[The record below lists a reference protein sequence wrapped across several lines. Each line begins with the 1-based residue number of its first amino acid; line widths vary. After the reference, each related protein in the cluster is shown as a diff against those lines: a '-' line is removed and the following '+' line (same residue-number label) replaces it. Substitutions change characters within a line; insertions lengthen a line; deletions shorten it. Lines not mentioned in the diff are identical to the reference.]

1 MKLLV
6 FLAKGFETIEFSAF
20 IDVMG
25 WAKTDF
31 DCKIDVAGITRDLSM
46 EKFDYSDIARTNVKY
61 DGARLWDC
69 QYLQAILVVGYVFLF
84 A

>member
-1 MKLLV
+1 MCFLLP
-6 FLAKGFETIEFSAF
+6 
-20 IDVMG
+20 
-25 WAKTDF
+25 
-31 DCKIDVAGITRDLSM
+31 GITRDLSM

-61 DGARLWDC
+61 DGARPWDC

>member
-1 MKLLV
+1 
-6 FLAKGFETIEFSAF
+6 
-20 IDVMG
+20 
-25 WAKTDF
+25 
-31 DCKIDVAGITRDLSM
+31 M
-46 EKFDYSDIARTNVKY
+46 EKFDYLDIARTNVKY